1 MKAMVLAAGQG
12 TRLRPITDNQPKAL
26 VPVARRPMIEYSLL
40 LLRHYGIREIIINLH
55 QFGEQIERHLGDGRK
70 LGVEITYSYEPE
82 LLDTGGGL
90 LKAKSFLENGTFIVI
105 NTDVLI
111 DLNLAELIAFHKEVR
126 PPVTLVL
133 RPDENADQYGS
144 MDVDSSGRIHRFLKS
159 KAPLAPSVPT
169 RKLMFTGV
177 QILEPRVFEYMDPAE
192 TAQKFSTTKETY
204 PRMLLAGEALFGF
217 CFDGFWQDLGTVERI
232 KYAEDALA
240 SDRVGLHY
248 INPSGGPQTVARNT

>member
-12 TRLRPITDNQPKAL
+12 TRLRPITDNLPKAL
-26 VPVARRPMIEYSLL
+26 VPVAGRPMIEYSLL
-40 LLRHYGIREIIINLH
+40 LLRHYGIGEVIINLH

-70 LGVEITYSYEPE
+70 LGVKITYSYEPE

-90 LKAKSFLENGTFIVI
+90 LKAKSFLEDGTFIVI

-111 DLNLAELIAFHKEVR
+111 DLNLADLIAFHKDVSAS
-126 PPVTLVL
+126 VTLVL

-144 MDVDSSGRIHRFLKS
+144 MDIDGAGRIHRFLQS
-159 KAPLAPSVPT
+159 KAPLHPSGAT

-177 QILEPRVFEYMDPAE
+177 QILGPRVFDYMNAAE

-232 KYAEDALA
+232 KYAEDTLA
-240 SDRVGLHY
+240 FGRVALHY
-248 INPSGGPQTVARNT
+248 INSAAGSQTVARKT